1 MVDFPPWV
9 TTGAQWGLVGLVLW
23 VLLRVNADLRA
34 ALRAEQARNTE
45 LANQWLCALRSLRDA
60 LSPSRPRQR

>member
-1 MVDFPPWV
+1 MDFPPWV
-9 TTGAQWGLVGLVLW
+9 STGGQWGLVALVVW

-45 LANQWLCALRSLRDA
+45 LANQWLSALRSLHDA
-60 LSPSRPRQR
+60 LSPSRSRSR